1 MGRAL
6 RPARLSCQG
15 PATLEPMAEDSA
27 IRLVLEPGDE
37 YNHEPDPVSN
47 YNESMY
53 FNVVDHSTGVGG
65 WFRLGNRVNEGYAEM
80 SCCVYL
86 PDGRV
91 GFMFQRPRI
100 ETNEVFDAAGM
111 RFDVEEPFDRLRV
124 RYEGSVCLL
133 DSPGEMAEPKLAFS
147 TNPIVDCSIDLQYRG
162 ISPMLGGRPVDTV
175 TGEEPSQE
183 AVQSFAKAHYEQHM
197 AATGF
202 IQVGGERFEVD
213 GLGLRDK
220 SWGARYW
227 QAISWYRWLPLVF
240 DEDFA
245 MVISLIS
252 RDGVATRPGGMVLH
266 GDVYHE
272 ITDVSIDTTWDEAW
286 YQTGLV
292 ATVTTAERTY
302 EVVGDITSLIPLRNR
317 RTTPDG
323 DELLTRITEGLTRF
337 TCDGHVGWGLSEYLD
352 QIHDDL
358 PMGAVL

>member
-1 MGRAL
+1 MSENSG
-6 RPARLSCQG
+6 
-15 PATLEPMAEDSA
+15 
-27 IRLVLEPGDE
+27 IRLVLEPTDE

-53 FNVVDHSTGVGG
+53 FNVVDHSSCVGG

-100 ETNEVFDAAGM
+100 DTNEVFDAGGM

-124 RYEGSVCLL
+124 SYEGQLCLL
-133 DSPGEMAEPKLAFS
+133 KNPCEMAEPKLAFS
-147 TNPIVDCSIDLQYRG
+147 TNPIVECNIDLTYRG
-162 ISPMLGGRPVDTV
+162 ISPMLGGRPVDAA

-183 AVQSFAKAHYEQHM
+183 AAQSFAKAHYEQHM

-202 IQVGGERFEVD
+202 IQIDGEHFEVD

-227 QAISWYRWLPLVF
+227 QAVSWYRWLPLVF
-240 DEDFA
+240 SEDFA
-245 MVISLIS
+245 MVISLVS
-252 RDGVATRPGGMVLH
+252 RNGVETRSGGMVLL
-266 GDVYHE
+266 GDKYHE
-272 ITDVSIDTTWDEAW
+272 ITNVSIDTTWDDDW

-292 ATVTTAERTY
+292 ATINTADRNY
-302 EVVGDITSLIPLRNR
+302 EVVGDVKSLIPLRNR
-317 RTTPDG
+317 RTTPEG
-323 DELLTRITEGLTRF
+323 NELLTRITEGLTRF

-352 QIHDDL
+352 QISEGL
-358 PMGAVL
+358 PVGVVQ

>member
-1 MGRAL
+1 
-6 RPARLSCQG
+6 
-15 PATLEPMAEDSA
+15 
-27 IRLVLEPGDE
+27 
-37 YNHEPDPVSN
+37 
-47 YNESMY
+47 MY

-91 GFMFQRPRI
+91 GFMFKRPRI
-100 ETNEVFDAAGM
+100 DTNEDFNAAGM

-133 DSPGEMAEPKLAFS
+133 DDPGEMAEPKLAFS
-147 TNPIVDCSIDLQYRG
+147 TNPIVDCSIDLAYRG
-162 ISPMLGGRPVDTV
+162 ISPMLGGRPVDAV

-183 AVQSFAKAHYEQHM
+183 VTQSFAKAHYEQHM

-202 IQVGGERFEVD
+202 IQVDGERFEVD

-252 RDGVATRPGGMVLH
+252 SDGVATRPGGMVLH
-266 GDVYHE
+266 NDVYHE

-292 ATVTTAERTY
+292 ATVTTADRTY

-317 RTTPDG
+317 RTTPEG
-323 DELLTRITEGLTRF
+323 AELLTRITEGLTRF

-352 QIHDDL
+352 QIQDDL
-358 PMGAVL
+358 PMGALL